1 MLNFL
6 RKLRR
11 PATAGKQEMKR
22 GHYLKYALGE
32 IILVV
37 IGILIAL
44 SINNWNEGRK
54 IDEDEKK
61 LLEKV
66 KTENEYNLKILTN
79 DSIYFRNIQQTLYTL
94 AVNLKKPQSDERD
107 LLIGQGINEAL
118 RLVSLEFS
126 KEYLTR
132 YINNSQINDDEFTY
146 EFIELKD
153 MLGSVELGSQL
164 ISEYSFNNI
173 IGWMESSIDF
183 LEGEILNFEK
193 LESEVF
199 RNRLIVLS
207 SLEESRSANIFRSI
221 EKASRIDSLLTV
233 RLD

>member
-1 MLNFL
+1 M
-6 RKLRR
+6 
-11 PATAGKQEMKR
+11 
-22 GHYLKYALGE
+22 KYALGE
-32 IILVV
+32 ILLVV
-37 IGILIAL
+37 VGILIAL

-54 IDEDEKK
+54 IDEDERK

-66 KTENEYNLKILTN
+66 KTENEYNLNILTN
-79 DSIYFRNIQQTLYTL
+79 DSIYFRNIQQTLFTL
-94 AVNLKKPQSDERD
+94 AVNLKKPRTDERD
-107 LLIGQGINEAL
+107 SLIGQGINEAL

-153 MLGSVELGSQL
+153 ILSSVELGSQL
-164 ISEYSFNNI
+164 ISEYSFDKI
-173 IGWMESSIDF
+173 ISWMESSIDF
-183 LEGEILNFEK
+183 VEGEILDFEK

-199 RNRLIVLS
+199 RNRLIILS
-207 SLEESRSANIFRSI
+207 SLEESRSENIFRSI

-233 RLD
+233 RLN